1 MKQSPVRTL
10 FVALLS
16 LSLFSSVVLA
26 EGEAAA
32 DRSKRF
38 AALQETLANYEKG
51 LSWEGKRK
59 DYRLALI
66 RLKLENVRLIES
78 SYMGGQYGG
87 EMISAE
93 LDEAEKLSETLGAPL
108 KDYSKPGKRVLAYLS
123 PIDLSV
129 EPVIVYVPTTYDGT
143 KPFPLLVFLHGYDP
157 FLDKLNWTE
166 TMYSPEMEELA
177 EKNGFLVSMSYGR
190 SNTEFMGVGETE
202 VLNTLNFTRE
212 LFKVNDRRVVLSGAS
227 MGGSGTYTIA
237 CHHPDLF
244 AGAFSITARIDY
256 FMWMGV
262 NKENLAPFKRI
273 QGDLDY
279 ARDVLGNLL
288 HVPVFLFHGAADRR
302 PYPEVEQSR
311 LMDQLLKEMGQS
323 VQYKEFE
330 GLAHQIWS
338 ESFSFPPLAPWLR
351 ARETPALPKT
361 VKFKT
366 HSLKYNRAYWLTIL
380 DFIEWGKPAALDAT
394 VEEGNRIVL
403 KTDNIATLQLIP
415 GKLIDDAKPV
425 ALTLN
430 GKQMTVTMNRAEPF
444 IVACEPKAAGAGNP
458 KTPEICGPVRD
469 AYCSRFLIVPGTS
482 GTDEEKKIEMS
493 RAQNAAREWVGF
505 TQGIAHLKTDAQV
518 TDDDIRDCNLILY
531 GSPFTNSIV
540 AKIAPDLPIKIER
553 DDYVVA
559 DRRVP
564 RAGKGLMMICP
575 NPLNPNRYVVICDG
589 RPWGRT
595 LDINHKLDLVPDFII
610 YTQGVDT
617 TGAAY
622 EYLLGVCGINQ
633 YVCAGYFDKYWRLSK
648 DVTWWNEKATPAE
661 H

>member
-1 MKQSPVRTL
+1 MRHSPARICRL
-10 FVALLS
+10 ALAS
-16 LSLFSSVVLA
+16 LLLLIPGALA
-26 EGEAAA
+26 EDTVA
-32 DRSKRF
+32 RLT
-38 AALQETLANYEKG
+38 ALQEKLANYEKG
-51 LSWEGKRK
+51 LSWEAKCK
-59 DYRLALI
+59 DYRLALM
-66 RLKLENVRLIES
+66 RLKLENVKLVQES
-78 SYMGGQYGG
+78 YFGGGFAQR
-87 EMISAE
+87 MIAAE
-93 LDEAEKLSETLGAPL
+93 LDEAEKLSQALGAPL
-108 KDYSKPGKRVLAYLS
+108 KDYDKPGKRVLAYLS

-129 EPVIVYVPTTYDGT
+129 EPVIVYVPTTYDAT
-143 KPFPLLVFLHGYDP
+143 KPFPLLIFLHGYDP
-157 FLDKLNWTE
+157 FIDKVNWTE

-202 VLNTLNFTRE
+202 VLNTLNFTKE
-212 LFKVNDRRVVLSGAS
+212 LFKVDDRRVVLSGAS

-244 AGAFSITARIDY
+244 AGTFSISARMDY

-262 NKENLAPFKRI
+262 KKEDLAPFKRI

-279 ARDVLGNLL
+279 ARDMLGNLL
-288 HVPVFLFHGAADRR
+288 QVPVFLFHGGADRR

-311 LMDQLLKEMGQS
+311 VMEQLLTQMGQR

-330 GLAHQIWS
+330 GLGHQIWS
-338 ESFSFPPLAPWLR
+338 ESFSFPPLAPWLTNC
-351 ARETPALPKT
+351 ESPTLPKT

-366 HSLKYNRAYWLTIL
+366 YSLKYNRAYWLTIL
-380 DFIEWGKPAALDAT
+380 DFIEWGKPAVLDAT
-394 VEEGNRIVL
+394 VEEGNRIAL

-430 GKQMTVTMNRAEPF
+430 GKQMMITMNRAEPF
-444 IVACEPKAAGAGNP
+444 IVACEPKAAVTGNP
-458 KTPEICGPVRD
+458 KTLEICGPVRD
-469 AYCSRFLIVPGTS
+469 AYCSRFLIVAGTS
-482 GTDEEKKIEMS
+482 GTEEEKKAEIA
-493 RAQNAAREWVGF
+493 RAQNAGREWVSF
-505 TQGIAHLKTDAQV
+505 TQGIARLKTDAQI
-518 TDDDIRDCNLILY
+518 TADDIRDCNLILY
-531 GSPFTNSIV
+531 GSPLTNSIV

-564 RAGKGLMMICP
+564 RAGKGLMMIYP

-589 RPWGRT
+589 RPWGKA
-595 LDINHKLDLVPDFII
+595 LDVNHKLDLVPDFII
-610 YTQGVDT
+610 YTQDVDT

-648 DVTWWNEKATPAE
+648 DVTWWNEQATPAE